1 MGAMAEL
8 CGCRRIYAVSRL
20 DWMKRETGSK
30 QGEEGG
36 LTKAEVGR
44 IRSERDPLHAQHFV
58 EKVMLLKDVKN
69 SRKVNLAVLVFRQV
83 QLQYVSVLGSRK
95 LTSGTGAFLVS
106 LVVLKYG
113 TGHTGPQSTKS
124 ADQPPGFGP
133 LFKPVLFLFL
143 PPLSCLQL
151 GAMVSDASDWI
162 FPSPRFPK
170 RVRARLFWEA
180 LESTA
185 CELIN

>member
-1 MGAMAEL
+1 
-8 CGCRRIYAVSRL
+8 
-20 DWMKRETGSK
+20 
-30 QGEEGG
+30 
-36 LTKAEVGR
+36 
-44 IRSERDPLHAQHFV
+44 
-58 EKVMLLKDVKN
+58 MLLKDVKN
-69 SRKVNLAVLVFRQV
+69 SRKVNLAIFRQV

-143 PPLSCLQL
+143 PPFP
-151 GAMVSDASDWI
+151 VSNWEQCYLTRPIGSSLPLASRKGCGRDY
-162 FPSPRFPK
+162 SGK
-170 RVRARLFWEA
+170 LLRAQPA
-180 LESTA
+180 
-185 CELIN
+185 N

>member
-1 MGAMAEL
+1 
-8 CGCRRIYAVSRL
+8 
-20 DWMKRETGSK
+20 MKRETGSK

-36 LTKAEVGR
+36 GALTKAEVGR

-69 SRKVNLAVLVFRQV
+69 SRKVNLAVFRQV

-124 ADQPPGFGP
+124 ADQAPGFGP

-143 PPLSCLQL
+143 PPFLSPT
-151 GAMVSDASDWI
+151 GRNAI
-162 FPSPRFPK
+162 
-170 RVRARLFWEA
+170 
-180 LESTA
+180 
-185 CELIN
+185 